1 MRSIVSLPDKL
12 VKRLAR
18 IQSLQAVVLFG
29 SYARGEADR
38 RSDIDLLLV
47 FDSRADI
54 ERSRGELLG
63 LLRDYRELSLTL
75 TKRSAEDLARDPSFT
90 FNVLKEGYVL
100 YKRPDVQLLPAAI
113 SREKQAVIYNYN
125 LSKLSHAQKLKFN
138 SALFTRT
145 KGKYRY
151 PGLLER
157 VGGRKLGYG
166 AIMAPASME
175 REVDEL
181 FDTYKIKPQKFY
193 AVLIPAVSG

>member
-1 MRSIVSLPDKL
+1 MRSIVKLPDKL
-12 VKRLAR
+12 VKRLAKIR
-18 IQSLQAVVLFG
+18 SLQAVVLFG

-54 ERSRGELLG
+54 ERSREELLG
-63 LLRDYRELSLTL
+63 LLRDYRELPLTL

-100 YKRPDVQLLPAAI
+100 YKRPDLQLLPAAI

-125 LSKLSHAQKLKFN
+125 LSNLPHGQKLKFN
-138 SALFTRT
+138 SGLFTRA

-166 AIMAPASME
+166 AIMVPAGTE
-175 REVDEL
+175 REVDKL
-181 FDTYKIKPQKFY
+181 FDAYKIKPQKFY
-193 AVLIPAVSG
+193 AVVIPAVSG